1 MYCDV
6 WKGKWRKWQR
16 RSPPDSERLEPS
28 FWIRSG
34 GAQSAGERGRW
45 IRVCQRFQL
54 DAADD
59 ADDADNAGNADDA
72 DDAGNAD
79 NADDADERQT
89 TPRDVGDQWSEKRSD
104 APAQNGGLCFPRA
117 VEKEEKEEREEKEE
131 EKKEEEEEEEKE
143 KEEELIQ
150 ADRPNI

>member
-34 GAQSAGERGRW
+34 AAQSAGERGRW

-54 DAADD
+54 DAADG

-72 DDAGNAD
+72 DDA
-79 NADDADERQT
+79 DEHQT
-89 TPRDVGDQWSEKRSD
+89 TPRDVGDQWSGKRSD

-117 VEKEEKEEREEKEE
+117 VEKEEEE
-131 EKKEEEEEEEKE
+131 EE

-150 ADRPNI
+150 ADRTNI

>member
-1 MYCDV
+1 M
-6 WKGKWRKWQR
+6 G
-16 RSPPDSERLEPS
+16 
-28 FWIRSG
+28 
-34 GAQSAGERGRW
+34 GRW

-54 DAADD
+54 DAAD
-59 ADDADNAGNADDA
+59 NADDA
-72 DDAGNAD
+72 DDADDAG

-117 VEKEEKEEREEKEE
+117 VEKEEERE
-131 EKKEEEEEEEKE
+131 E

>member
-1 MYCDV
+1 M
-6 WKGKWRKWQR
+6 G
-16 RSPPDSERLEPS
+16 
-28 FWIRSG
+28 
-34 GAQSAGERGRW
+34 GRW

-59 ADDADNAGNADDA
+59 AGNADD
-72 DDAGNAD
+72 
-79 NADDADERQT
+79 ADDADERQT
-89 TPRDVGDQWSEKRSD
+89 TPRDVGDQWSGKRSD

-117 VEKEEKEEREEKEE
+117 VEKEEKEEERE
-131 EKKEEEEEEEKE
+131 E

>member
-1 MYCDV
+1 M
-6 WKGKWRKWQR
+6 G
-16 RSPPDSERLEPS
+16 
-28 FWIRSG
+28 
-34 GAQSAGERGRW
+34 GRW

-54 DAADD
+54 DA
-59 ADDADNAGNADDA
+59 
-72 DDAGNAD
+72 AD

-117 VEKEEKEEREEKEE
+117 VEKEEEREEEKE
-131 EKKEEEEEEEKE
+131 E

>member
-1 MYCDV
+1 M
-6 WKGKWRKWQR
+6 G
-16 RSPPDSERLEPS
+16 
-28 FWIRSG
+28 
-34 GAQSAGERGRW
+34 GRW

-59 ADDADNAGNADDA
+59 AD
-72 DDAGNAD
+72 
-79 NADDADERQT
+79 ERQT
-89 TPRDVGDQWSEKRSD
+89 TPRDVGDQWSGKRSD

-117 VEKEEKEEREEKEE
+117 VEKEEEREE
-131 EKKEEEEEEEKE
+131 E

>member
-1 MYCDV
+1 M
-6 WKGKWRKWQR
+6 G
-16 RSPPDSERLEPS
+16 
-28 FWIRSG
+28 
-34 GAQSAGERGRW
+34 GRW

-54 DAADD
+54 DSADD
-59 ADDADNAGNADDA
+59 ADDADNAG
-72 DDAGNAD
+72 

-117 VEKEEKEEREEKEE
+117 VKKEEKAEEREAKEEEKEE
-131 EKKEEEEEEEKE
+131 
-143 KEEELIQ
+143 EEELIQ

>member
-1 MYCDV
+1 M
-6 WKGKWRKWQR
+6 G
-16 RSPPDSERLEPS
+16 
-28 FWIRSG
+28 
-34 GAQSAGERGRW
+34 GRW

-59 ADDADNAGNADDA
+59 ADDADNAGNADD
-72 DDAGNAD
+72 
-79 NADDADERQT
+79 ADDADERQT

-117 VEKEEKEEREEKEE
+117 VEKEEKEE
-131 EKKEEEEEEEKE
+131 EKE